1 MHALLPNRDVYLQV
15 AHVHNEM
22 TGDGV
27 FQSRGRSV
35 DAIFERIEWQ
45 IVVSSSELDCD
56 RRVCEQKSKTC
67 CWWLSLSLIASD
79 AMLPTL
85 FIKSWWS
92 EAHVSS
98 FWAFALAMCSEK
110 VAEPLNTTAHLAKA
124 ALPFVALVMTH
135 EHQKIADKWCK
146 GLILDECFHLGI
158 FMAALEDAAHCL

>member
-1 MHALLPNRDVYLQV
+1 MVSFSPEAV
-15 AHVHNEM
+15 AI
-22 TGDGV
+22 
-27 FQSRGRSV
+27 

-98 FWAFALAMCSEK
+98 FWAFTLAMCSEK
-110 VAEPLNTTAHLAKA
+110 KSQSPSIQLHISPRLLSHLLLYDSDA
-124 ALPFVALVMTH
+124 VM
-135 EHQKIADKWCK
+135 DS
-146 GLILDECFHLGI
+146 ILYI
-158 FMAALEDAAHCL
+158 